1 MARLRIP
8 FAFVPLVLPALLV
21 CVAAV
26 RGQQRTISVDEI
38 RPGMRG
44 HGMTVFR
51 GTVPERFDVEVIDVL
66 HQFAADQDLIL
77 IRSDHPIMD
86 HASTVAGMSGS
97 PIYFDGRL
105 AGAYAYGWAF
115 GKDPVAG
122 VTPIADMMAQINRPE
137 RPRPVVGPGV
147 VPRTRGGGGARPQA
161 SADRLEW
168 LRTRGPRRDPMRPL
182 ADHYRRAALP
192 GTSDGLAPAATPL
205 LVGGGS
211 SRIIRFLEEHLE
223 PYGIWPMQAGGGG
236 PRARRRARPAGT
248 PAPGRFVDGGAI
260 GVELIR
266 GDITATGIG
275 TVTHVAGRRLVAFG
289 HPMMGA
295 GQVELP
301 TSQARVLHILASEMR
316 SFKLAEATEP
326 LGALVQDRLACIVVD
341 QERRAPLVPVR
352 VRMTGVEGATRTEW
366 NMEVASHRLLT
377 PMLLLS
383 AVAQALEA
391 TASDAEDVIVEARSS
406 VQIAGRRQPFVFTD
420 TLAAANGLT
429 DMRLLFGIRGFEAAE
444 AAIDNPFED
453 SRLERVDVTLDV
465 RFARGDAELLGVS
478 TPSSEVDPGAEVA
491 ITIVLRR
498 FGHAEEARTVRVAIP
513 PSLAGQDVD
522 IEVAAGDRVVRELPI
537 PRSLDELIN
546 NLQQDYPATTAV
558 VTMRAPSRGVVL
570 RGHVVRDLP
579 RSMLDTLIEQN
590 DSDRAQAVVAARRFE
605 FPMGRVLRGTAR
617 LRVRVREV
625 ATGS

>member
-1 MARLRIP
+1 MARIRLP
-8 FAFVPLVLPALLV
+8 FAFVPLLLPALLV
-21 CVAAV
+21 GVAAV

-97 PIYFDGRL
+97 PIYLDGRL
-105 AGAYAYGWAF
+105 AGAYAYGWTF

-122 VTPIADMMAQINRPE
+122 VTPIGDMMAQIDRPE

-147 VPRTRGGGGARPQA
+147 VPRTRGGGGARPTA
-161 SADRLEW
+161 SAERLEW
-168 LRTRGPRRDPMRPL
+168 LRTRGFRREPFRPL
-182 ADHYRRAALP
+182 ADHFRRAGLP
-192 GTSDGLAPAATPL
+192 TATEGLAPAATPL
-205 LVGGGS
+205 MIGGGS
-211 SRIIRFLEEHLE
+211 SRIVRFLEEQLA

-236 PRARRRARPAGT
+236 PRARRRARPTGT
-248 PAPGRFVDGGAI
+248 AAQSRYVDGGAI
-260 GVELIR
+260 AVELIR

-301 TSQARVLHILASEMR
+301 TAQARVLHILASEMR
-316 SFKLAEATEP
+316 SFKLAEATDP
-326 LGALVQDRLACIVVD
+326 LGTLVQDRLACIVVD

-352 VRMTGVEGATRTEW
+352 VRLQGVAGATRTEW

-377 PMLLLS
+377 PMLVFS

-391 TASDAEDVIVEARSS
+391 TASDAEDVVVDARSA
-406 VQIAGRRQPFVFTD
+406 VHVAGRARPFEFTD
-420 TLAAANGLT
+420 TISAAGGLT
-429 DMRLLFGIRGFEAAE
+429 DMRLLFGIRGLEAAE
-444 AAIDNPFED
+444 AAVDNPFEE
-453 SRLERVDVTLDV
+453 SRLERVDVTLNV
-465 RFARGDAELLGVS
+465 RFAREEMELLGAS
-478 TPSSEVDPGAEVA
+478 TPSSEVDPGDE
-491 ITIVLRR
+491 IPLTIVMRR
-498 FGHAEEARTVRVAIP
+498 FGHAEETRTVRVAVP

-522 IEVAAGDRVVRELPI
+522 IEIAPGNRVVRELPI
-537 PRSLDELIN
+537 PRSLDELIG

-579 RSMLDTLIEQN
+579 RSMLDTLVEVN
-590 DSDRAQAVVAARRFE
+590 DSDRAQPVTGARRFE
-605 FPMGRVLRGTAR
+605 FPIGRTMFGTAR

-625 ATGS
+625 PTGS